1 MPHRPARRDLIG
13 RPHGEIDVDRSS
25 GPRQRP
31 AGGSAVSR
39 KRLGRGLDA
48 LLSSGTSGEGGAI
61 TEPEGTLGEVA
72 VDQIVRGRYQPRR
85 HFSEEGLQELAASI
99 RAQGLMQPVV
109 VRPRAQGG
117 YELIAGERRWRAAQI
132 AGLERIP
139 VVVKEV
145 TDEQASAMA
154 LIENIQREDL
164 NPLEEAQA
172 LQRLKDEFELTQQQ
186 VADALGKSRVA
197 VTNLLRLL
205 SLAPAVRA
213 LLENGAIEMGHARA
227 LLTLD
232 ATDQERL
239 ANDIANRQLSV
250 RQAEALVRE
259 LQSRSERRTAAAR
272 PSDRKDSD
280 TRRLEQELSERIG
293 APVSIAHGDSGK
305 GQLVIRYSSLDELE
319 GILRHIR

>member
-1 MPHRPARRDLIG
+1 M
-13 RPHGEIDVDRSS
+13 
-25 GPRQRP
+25 
-31 AGGSAVSR
+31 SR

-48 LLSSGTSGEGGAI
+48 LLSSAASGDGGSR
-61 TEPEGTLGEVA
+61 TEPEGTIGEVA
-72 VDQIVRGRYQPRR
+72 VDQILRGRYQPRR
-85 HFSEEGLQELAASI
+85 HFSEESLQELAASI

-109 VRPRAQGG
+109 VRPRPQGG

-139 VVVKEV
+139 VVIKEV
-145 TDEQASAMA
+145 GDEQASAMA

-164 NPLEEAQA
+164 NPLEEALA

-205 SLAPAVRA
+205 NLAPAVRM
-213 LLENGAIEMGHARA
+213 LLETGAIEMGHARA
-227 LLTLD
+227 VLTLD
-232 ATDQERL
+232 AADQERL
-239 ANDIANRQLSV
+239 ANEIANRQLSV
-250 RQAEALVRE
+250 RQAEALVR
-259 LQSRSERRTAAAR
+259 QHQTRAERRGGAAR
-272 PSDRKDSD
+272 TADRKDAD
-280 TRRLEQELSERIG
+280 TRRLEQELSERVG
-293 APVSIAHGDSGK
+293 APVSIAHGESGK